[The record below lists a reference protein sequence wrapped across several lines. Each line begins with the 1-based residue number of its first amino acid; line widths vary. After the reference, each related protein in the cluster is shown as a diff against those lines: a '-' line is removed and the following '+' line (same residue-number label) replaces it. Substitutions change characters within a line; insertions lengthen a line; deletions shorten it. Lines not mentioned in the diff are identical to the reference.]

1 MSLRQSIEG
10 LGGFRRAVV
19 MTPLTI
25 AFCAVLIWTLAHADI
40 AAFATVFVAGIV
52 VVFGM
57 FWATRPITSR
67 DISNPSH
74 PPGRILRL
82 WHRGPRSP
90 PALVSRK

>member
-1 MSLRQSIEG
+1 
-10 LGGFRRAVV
+10 

-74 PPGRILRL
+74 PPRPNIAIVA
-82 WHRGPRSP
+82 PRSAES
-90 PALVSRK
+90 PALVS